1 MLWKDV
7 MKDSQDERKV
17 NRKLIPMLFRKGFE
31 GKERRKRPKERKGKE
46 VKPQLQRRR
55 LRRRRLTRFKK
66 GTINKKGMKD

>member
-1 MLWKDV
+1 

-55 LRRRRLTRFKK
+55 LRRRRLTRR
-66 GTINKKGMKD
+66 